1 MITTQS
7 GDYSLSVDAGAG
19 ADGITTVGAQLTSA
33 DTIDGGADT
42 DTITLSA
49 DAATIVD
56 ADFTNIDNVEGFHAA
71 DGANSV
77 TLGTK
82 ADDSGLATVTG
93 GGGVDTINAAAFAG
107 ELTVGGAGADVIT
120 TQSGD
125 YSLSV
130 DAGAGA
136 DGITTVGAQL
146 TSADTIDGGADTD
159 TITLSADAA
168 TIVDADFDN
177 ISNVEKFTTADG
189 ANSVTLG
196 TKADDSGLATVTG
209 GGGVDTINAAAFA
222 GALTVASGAGA
233 DVITTQS
240 GDYNL
245 SVDAGAGADGI
256 TTVGAQLTSADT
268 IDGGADTDTITLS
281 ADAATIVDADFDNI
295 SNVEKFTTADG
306 ANSVTLGTKADD
318 SGLATVTGGDDADTI
333 NAAAFAGAL
342 TVASGAGADVITTQ
356 SGDYS
361 LSVDAGA
368 GADGITTVGAQLT
381 SADTIDGGADTDT
394 ITLSADAATI
404 VDADFDNISNV
415 EKFTTADGANSV
427 TLGTGPM
434 IRVLRQSQVAVVLTR
449 LTPQHLPEH

>member
-7 GDYSLSVDAGAG
+7 GDYNLSVGAGAG
-19 ADGITTVGAQLTSA
+19 ADGITIVGAQLTSDDA
-33 DTIDGGADT
+33 IDGGADT

-56 ADFTNIDNVEGFHAA
+56 ADFNMTNVEKFTTA

-82 ADDSGLATVTG
+82 ADDSGLKTVTG

-107 ELTVGGAGADVIT
+107 ALTVASGAGADVIT

-125 YSLSV
+125 YNFSV

-209 GGGVDTINAAAFA
+209 GGGVDTINASAFA

-245 SVDAGAGADGI
+245 SVDAGTGADGI

-318 SGLATVTGGDDADTI
+318 SGLGTVTGGTAVDTI
-333 NAAAFAGAL
+333 NASAFTEVL
-342 TVASGAGADVITTQ
+342 TILSGAGADVITTQ
-356 SGDYS
+356 SGSLANNGS
-361 LSVDAGA
+361 LSVNAGA
-368 GADGITTVGAQLT
+368 GNDGITTVASKLSST
-381 SADTIDGGADTDT
+381 DAIDGGADTDT
-394 ITLSADAATI
+394 ITFSDAGAT
-404 VDADFDNISNV
+404 VTDADFDPN
-415 EKFTTADGANSV
+415 
-427 TLGTGPM
+427 
-434 IRVLRQSQVAVVLTR
+434 R
-449 LTPQHLPEH
+449 